1 MPTDHE
7 LMIRVRAGDAG
18 AFDTLFERHG
28 PRVRRRIIRI
38 VRNAAAAD
46 DVLQDVFLRLWTR
59 ADQWEERGP
68 LIAWLMRMA
77 TNRALNYLRSVR
89 RRRLQPLVALDE
101 TDDESENLVP
111 GWMIDTASLR
121 PDELVEAEEERSAV
135 RGLLDALP
143 DAQRQVLRMASEAE
157 MDIRDIAAELDIPP
171 GTVKSRLHYARARL
185 AREWSELSDDGGDP

>member
-28 PRVRRRIIRI
+28 PRARGRILRI
-38 VRNAAAAD
+38 VQNGAAAD

-59 ADQWEERGP
+59 ADQWAERGP
-68 LIAWLMRMA
+68 LIAWLLRMA
-77 TNRALNYLRSVR
+77 TNLALNHLRSVR
-89 RRRLQPLVALDE
+89 RRRHQPLVAIDD

-111 GWMIDTASLR
+111 GWMIDAASLR
-121 PDELVEAEEERSAV
+121 PDELVEAEEEREVV

-143 DAQRQVLRMASEAE
+143 DAQRQVLRMANEAE
-157 MDIRDIAAELDIPP
+157 MDIQDIANELDIPP
-171 GTVKSRLHYARARL
+171 GTVKSRLHYARSRL
-185 AREWSELSDDGGDP
+185 AREWSELSDDGGDR